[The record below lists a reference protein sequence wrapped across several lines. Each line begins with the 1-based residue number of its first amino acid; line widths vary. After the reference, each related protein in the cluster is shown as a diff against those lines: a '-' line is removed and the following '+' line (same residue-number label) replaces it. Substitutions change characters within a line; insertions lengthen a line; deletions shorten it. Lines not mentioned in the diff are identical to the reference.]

1 MRHSDAPDRPHRKV
15 WNKQLISGNCSF
27 QEQTEYGAAQDNVDD
42 VALETDQRDG
52 GAQRDGGR
60 NPVEASG
67 ETRRPQHVVA
77 EEQSQ
82 IQDDA
87 DQGRAEG
94 REGFAVI
101 LDAGGGIEVGGQFFA
116 VATFAS
122 SCARIRP
129 MILLATA

>member
-1 MRHSDAPDRPHRKV
+1 MCGAEP
-15 WNKQLISGNCSF
+15 SGF
-27 QEQTEYGAAQDNVDD
+27 LGFLVKGDDGEPFEQAIGVGAAEPAGDERQ
-42 VALETDQRDG
+42 AG
-52 GAQRDGGR
+52 
-60 NPVEASG
+60 PVEAAG
-67 ETRRPQHVVA
+67 AGLQQAGDLEGKVLG
-77 EEQSQ
+77 
-82 IQDDA
+82 I
-87 DQGRAEG
+87 AEG